1 MGMNINVPYQVYFSF
16 LNKIRIFI
24 LKKMKDMK
32 KLY

>member
-1 MGMNINVPYQVYFSF
+1 MGMNINVSYQVYFSF
-16 LNKIRIFI
+16 LKKIRIFI